1 MTAPRA
7 TNPTRAIDMTM
18 TKPLIPH
25 YRRYLITAIGFLL
38 AGGATML
45 LGCGD
50 DSTAEATHYHTPD
63 ELAAS
68 HILVAYQGARNCP
81 AGLTRTREKAH
92 ERARRIAVLLRT
104 GRGDL
109 GDYARRKSDDPT
121 AVRNSGNLGSFR
133 LGELEPA
140 LEEALL
146 ALEVG
151 EIGGPV
157 ETSNGWHVIRRD
169 PVRVV
174 RIHHLLVA
182 YRDANQACDD
192 VERDRPEAA
201 RLARAIYHKA
211 TCDHVDLCDL
221 TEQFSDDS
229 ENRLVCGDLGW
240 IEPGLLERDVEQAI
254 FELQPGQ
261 VTRVLES
268 GYGFHIFWRE

>member
-1 MTAPRA
+1 MA
-7 TNPTRAIDMTM
+7 
-18 TKPLIPH
+18 KPLNFNQ
-25 YRRYLITAIGFLL
+25 RCYLLTAIGLLL
-38 AGGATML
+38 AGSATML
-45 LGCGD
+45 LGCRN
-50 DSTAEATHYHTPD
+50 DSTAEATSRHTPD

-81 AGLTRTREKAH
+81 AGLTRTREQAH

-109 GDYARRKSDDPT
+109 GDYARRNSDDPA
-121 AVRNSGNLGSFR
+121 AVRNSGNLGNFH

-146 ALEVG
+146 ALALG

-182 YRDANQACDD
+182 YRDANQAAADID
-192 VERDRPEAA
+192 RDRPEAA
-201 RLARAIYHKA
+201 RLARALYHKV
-211 TCDHVDLCDL
+211 TCNHVDLCDL
-221 TEQFSDDS
+221 TEQFSDDP

-240 IEPGLLERDVEQAI
+240 IEPGLLERNVEKAI
-254 FELQPGQ
+254 FELQPGE
-261 VTRVLES
+261 VTPVLES

>member
-7 TNPTRAIDMTM
+7 TNPTRSIDMTM
-18 TKPLIPH
+18 AKPLKLDQ
-25 YRRYLITAIGFLL
+25 RCYLLAAVGLLL
-38 AGGATML
+38 AGSTTML
-45 LGCGD
+45 LGCRD
-50 DSTAEATHYHTPD
+50 DSTAEATVHHTPD

-68 HILVAYQGARNCP
+68 HILVTYQGARNCP
-81 AGLTRTREKAH
+81 AGLDRTREQAH

-109 GDYARRKSDDPT
+109 GDYARRNSDDPT
-121 AVRNSGNLGSFR
+121 AIRNSGKLGHFR

-146 ALEVG
+146 ALAVG

-192 VERDRPEAA
+192 VERDRQEAA
-201 RLARAIYHKA
+201 RLARALYHKA
-211 TCDHVDLCDL
+211 TCDHVDLCAL

-254 FELQPGQ
+254 VELQPGQ
-261 VTRVLES
+261 VTPVLES